1 VITTTAPAVFG
12 LLAAL
17 ELHPTNKKCGVHA
30 PIGGFRAVANAL
42 EKLAFVNGVKILY
55 DATVTQ
61 VTKSGV
67 HVLMNGENDNDGGAD
82 FVEADVMVINADLPY
97 ATTCLLDGAD
107 YDGNADEVLSTSLDD
122 RYDWNDSFRF
132 SSGVIAFH
140 WSLNKELNA
149 LNTHNVFMMSQSRDV
164 AEQSWEVLRSNASS
178 EHLTMDQPFN
188 FYVHRASGTDPTA
201 APNGCDT
208 IMVLVPCKTLLR
220 DKVCAT
226 LPRNEAMKR
235 YRDQFDDEMVS
246 SVRDG
251 VLQRLSVLDGLENLK
266 EHIVHEVVDTP
277 GSYADLYN
285 LAAGTPFALS
295 HGFGQ
300 LSLTRP
306 SAEYKEFGNVLF
318 AGASSRPGN
327 GVPLVLLGAKSV
339 AEKAQRKL
347 SVLEEAEQIM
357 LQ

>member
-1 VITTTAPAVFG
+1 MG
-12 LLAAL
+12 
-17 ELHPTNKKCGVHA
+17 
-30 PIGGFRAVANAL
+30 
-42 EKLAFVNGVKILY
+42 
-55 DATVTQ
+55 
-61 VTKSGV
+61 
-67 HVLMNGENDNDGGAD
+67 
-82 FVEADVMVINADLPY
+82 
-97 ATTCLLDGAD
+97 
-107 YDGNADEVLSTSLDD
+107 
-122 RYDWNDSFRF
+122 
-132 SSGVIAFH
+132 
-140 WSLNKELNA
+140 
-149 LNTHNVFMMSQSRDV
+149 
-164 AEQSWEVLRSNASS
+164 
-178 EHLTMDQPFN
+178 
-188 FYVHRASGTDPTA
+188 
-201 APNGCDT
+201 GCDA

-226 LPRNEAMKR
+226 LPRGEAMKR
-235 YRDQFDDEMVS
+235 YKDQFDDEMVS

-277 GSYADLYN
+277 GTYADLYN

-306 SAEYKEFGNVLF
+306 SAECKEFGNVLF

-347 SVLEEAEQIM
+347 SILEEAEQII